1 MNRRQFIQTSALTAA
16 VLPFAAGAAESRNPA
31 KGRIRVGCLSW
42 CFHSLSPAVDPEPAI
57 DLIGGMGFDGI
68 ELIVTARKDIRE
80 FWTDARVDRLKQKL
94 DRYKLQVSQFVMFQ
108 PVVEGLASTQR
119 DVREQALDYFEGCC
133 RIGKRFEAPIINI
146 VAPWA
151 LELKGPTYYLP
162 RYYDIEKPKPDE
174 KFHIDVAD
182 GFDFERVWNGFV
194 ATVKDCLTRAKSH
207 GLKFSIE
214 NHTHT
219 LVPGADAFLRLWD
232 AVRDPAL
239 GSNLDVGW
247 VQLEREYPPVALD
260 KLKGH
265 VMNLH
270 MRDIDGLMHLFPPFG
285 DGVMDIRAI
294 IETLKRTG
302 FEGYASIEQDQH
314 PGDRD
319 IKETC
324 QRYLK
329 IMREYIG

>member
-1 MNRRQFIQTSALTAA
+1 S
-16 VLPFAAGAAESRNPA
+16 
-31 KGRIRVGCLSW
+31 
-42 CFHSLSPAVDPEPAI
+42 
-57 DLIGGMGFDGI
+57 
-68 ELIVTARKDIRE
+68 
-80 FWTDARVDRLKQKL
+80 
-94 DRYKLQVSQFVMFQ
+94 
-108 PVVEGLASTQR
+108 STQR
-119 DVREQALDYFEGCC
+119 DVREQALDYFEGGC
-133 RIGKRFEAPIINI
+133 RIGKKFEAPMINI

-174 KFHIDVAD
+174 KFHIDIAE

-194 ATVKDCLTRAKSH
+194 ATVKDCLARAKSH
-207 GLKFSIE
+207 GLRFSIE

-247 VQLEREYPPVALD
+247 VQLEREYPPVALH

-294 IETLKRTG
+294 IGTLKQTG
-302 FEGYASIEQDQH
+302 FDGYASIEQDQH

>member
-1 MNRRQFIQTSALTAA
+1 
-16 VLPFAAGAAESRNPA
+16 
-31 KGRIRVGCLSW
+31 
-42 CFHSLSPAVDPEPAI
+42 
-57 DLIGGMGFDGI
+57 
-68 ELIVTARKDIRE
+68 
-80 FWTDARVDRLKQKL
+80 
-94 DRYKLQVSQFVMFQ
+94 MFQ
-108 PVVEGLASTQR
+108 PVVEGLSSTQR
-119 DVREQALDYFEGCC
+119 DVREQALDYFEGGC
-133 RIGKRFEAPIINI
+133 RIGKKFEAPMINI

-162 RYYDIEKPKPDE
+162 RYYDIEKPKPAE
-174 KFHIDVAD
+174 KFHIDIAE

-194 ATVKDCLTRAKSH
+194 ATVKDCLARAKSH

-247 VQLEREYPPVALD
+247 VQLEREYPPVALH

-294 IETLKRTG
+294 IGTLKQTG
-302 FEGYASIEQDQH
+302 FDGYASIEQDQH